1 MRDGIENNARD
12 GEGLAFGLDTPPRVS
27 RSSISG
33 TRSLRRLPP
42 RVQRPDRDARPTPAF
57 WGKRLQAIEKK
68 GGESKKERK
77 EILRGGKLLKDR
89 GLESERRRGPGRS
102 VRDNTR
108 NHTTDL
114 DVCQ

>member
-1 MRDGIENNARD
+1 MRDGIGNSAMD
-12 GEGLAFGLDTPPRVS
+12 VEGLAFGLDTPPPV
-27 RSSISG
+27 
-33 TRSLRRLPP
+33 
-42 RVQRPDRDARPTPAF
+42 F

-68 GGESKKERK
+68 GGESKKERQ
-77 EILRGGKLLKDR
+77 EISRGGKLLKDR
-89 GLESERRRGPGRS
+89 GLEAKRTRGPGRF